1 MDSFGE
7 KLRTSRESLN
17 YSIEQIARDTHISKR
32 YLTGLE
38 EEDFSVFPGETY
50 LRGFLR
56 NYAEYLGLDAEE
68 LISIYQ
74 NMKIQEQPI
83 PMEAL
88 LDPKGPPPKMLLI
101 GGGIG
106 AGVVLLV
113 LLLVLLNP
121 FKGGTQNAQEQDQ
134 KQTEMTFTG
143 QKTEIEVFK
152 GFVIK
157 VPIGSTLVSLRTD
170 KVDDGLTL
178 DLNGTPVAMIKGSQT
193 EIDLDKDSVPDLT
206 ITLTDTYTEQ
216 NQRRARITLR
226 PAGELVA
233 SPVAGT
239 AITELTPAERDMI
252 TQGAALVLVEKPQ
265 ADPISAEIVVGR
277 TCFII
282 YKTDAG
288 EREQKLVN
296 KGETIT
302 LTATTSADIRISD
315 AGAVKITVNGAN
327 VEMGQV
333 GQVRAR
339 LFKWVKNGD
348 NFQLVSFPEK

>member
-1 MDSFGE
+1 MESFGE
-7 KLRTSRESLN
+7 KLRTTRESLN

-38 EEDFSVFPGETY
+38 EEDFSIFPGETY

-56 NYAEYLGLDAEE
+56 TYSEYLGLDAEE
-68 LISIYQ
+68 LISIYH

-88 LDPKGPPPKMLLI
+88 LDPKGAPPKMLLI

-106 AGVVLLV
+106 IGVILIV
-113 LLLVLLNP
+113 LLLILINP
-121 FKGGTQNAQEQDQ
+121 FQGGSQTVQAPEE
-134 KQTEMTFTG
+134 KQTEMTFAG

-157 VPIGSTLVSLRTD
+157 VPIGSNIVSLRTD

-178 DLNGTPVAMIKGSQT
+178 DLNGTVIAMIKGSQN
-193 EIDLDKDSVPDLT
+193 EIDIDKDNVPDLT

-233 SPVAGT
+233 VPADGT
-239 AITELTPAERDMI
+239 TVTDLSQSERDMI
-252 TQGAALVLVEKPQ
+252 SQGQATVLVERPQ
-265 ADPISAEIVVGR
+265 VESISAEIVVGR
-277 TCFII
+277 TCYII

-302 LTATTSADIRISD
+302 LTAKTSADIRISD

-327 VEMGQV
+327 VEMGQI
-333 GQVRAR
+333 GQIRAR
-339 LFKWVKNGD
+339 LVKWVRNGD
-348 NFQLVSFPEK
+348 NFQLVSFPQR